1 MIIIIIFIF
10 IYFYLLDPI
19 SATDNGQSSSKEL
32 MYQWTGNFPLTPGQS
47 ETTICDGTLKL
58 YSMNMTSDSKT
69 SMKESITAV
78 DRTTYCD
85 KTLASKKY
93 TQK

>member
-1 MIIIIIFIF
+1 
-10 IYFYLLDPI
+10 
-19 SATDNGQSSSKEL
+19 
-32 MYQWTGNFPLTPGQS
+32 MYQWTGNFPLTPGES
-47 ETTICDGTLKL
+47 EKTICDGTLKY
-58 YSMNMTSDSKT
+58 YSMNMTSS
-69 SMKESITAV
+69 SVSKESITAV